1 MRWNWKD
8 FVAAGQSGS
17 RPSTHSLSHNK
28 QRQTLGIIKIKVLG
42 FFCAA
47 VFANMC
53 SSSSCDWNFPRNS
66 AKVIQVLGNIYALL
80 SRDIFD

>member
-17 RPSTHSLSHNK
+17 RPSTHTLSHNK

-42 FFCAA
+42 FFCAPLFLPTCAAA
-47 VFANMC
+47 VLIGI
-53 SSSSCDWNFPRNS
+53 FPE
-66 AKVIQVLGNIYALL
+66 IQQK
-80 SRDIFD
+80 